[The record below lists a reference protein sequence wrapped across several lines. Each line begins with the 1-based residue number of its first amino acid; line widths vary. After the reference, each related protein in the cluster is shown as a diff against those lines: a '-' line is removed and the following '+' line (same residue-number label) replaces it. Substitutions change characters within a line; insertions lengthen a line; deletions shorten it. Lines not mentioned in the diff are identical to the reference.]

1 MTDLS
6 LKAAILCSVFLVP
19 TYLTAQTTTGS
30 GATASATTGTAAE
43 NATEDAAG
51 LMTPEELQTLVGPVA
66 LYPDTLLIQILVA
79 ATYPFDVMKA
89 DRLLK
94 DNPGVPPEELKPLI
108 EIQAWDES
116 VAVLAT
122 AFPEVLTEMA
132 VHVDWTET
140 MGNAMLAQS
149 EDVMDAVQVMRE
161 IASESGALVS
171 GEEQTVEV
179 TQENNGDQVIII
191 QPTNPEVVYVPQ
203 YDSNTV
209 YVQDNNSTSDA
220 VAAGLI
226 AFGTFVVMDAI
237 FNNNDPWNN
246 YWGCR
251 NCGGWGGRPI
261 VRNPRN
267 VNINTGNINI
277 GNDVGWKPDD
287 RRKRKAHNDIAR
299 KRGPDGNNK
308 LPVKRP
314 DRGDEMRSNLTRKS
328 GAADISRSKAPRAD
342 VAKSRPAGN
351 KAANRPA
358 GNKAANRPAG
368 NKAAN
373 RPAGNH
379 GGAVARTGSPSKA
392 KAPVHKPA
400 KARAP
405 SHKPARSSGGG
416 MNHRASAPKA
426 RSGGSRGRAA
436 SGGGRRR

>member
-1 MTDLS
+1 MSNLT
-6 LKAAILCSVFLVP
+6 LKAAILCSVLLVP
-19 TYLTAQTTTGS
+19 STLLAQTTA
-30 GATASATTGTAAE
+30 ATDAAAS
-43 NATEDAAG
+43 TEQSAG
-51 LMTPEELQTLVGPVA
+51 LMSPEELQTLVGPIA
-66 LYPDTLLIQILVA
+66 LYPDTLLIQVLVA
-79 ATYPFDVMKA
+79 STFAFDVMKA

-94 DNPGVPPEELKPLI
+94 DNPGKSPEELKPLI

-132 VHVDWTET
+132 VHIDWTES

-149 EDVMDAVQVMRE
+149 DDVMDAVQVMRA
-161 IASESGALVS
+161 IAADSGVLES

-179 TQENNGDQVIII
+179 TQENNGDQTIII
-191 QPTNPEVVYVPQ
+191 QPTDPEVVYVPQ
-203 YDSNTV
+203 YDSNVV
-209 YVQDNNSTSDA
+209 YVQDSSNNTGDA

-261 VRNPRN
+261 VNNPRN
-267 VNINTGNINI
+267 VNINNGNINI
-277 GNDVGWKPDD
+277 GNDVGWKADD
-287 RRKRKAHNDIAR
+287 RRKDKARNDIAR
-299 KRGPDGNNK
+299 KRGPEGKNK
-308 LPVKRP
+308 LPVNRP
-314 DRGDEMRSNLTRKS
+314 DRGDEMRSNLSRKS

-351 KAANRPA
+351 KAGTRPA
-358 GNKAANRPAG
+358 ANKPAANR
-368 NKAAN
+368 
-373 RPAGNH
+373 
-379 GGAVARTGSPSKA
+379 GGAVARTGAPARA

-405 SHKPARSSGGG
+405 AAKPKRSSGGA
-416 MNHRASAPKA
+416 MNHRAAAPKA
-426 RSGGSRGRAA
+426 RSGGSRGRA
-436 SGGGRRR
+436 SSHGGRRR

>member
-6 LKAAILCSVFLVP
+6 IKAAILCSVFFVP
-19 TYLTAQTTTGS
+19 TYLTAQTTIGS
-30 GATASATTGTAAE
+30 GATASATTGTAAG

-94 DNPGVPPEELKPLI
+94 DNPGATPEELKPLI

-179 TQENNGDQVIII
+179 TQDNSGDQTIII
-191 QPTNPEVVYVPQ
+191 QPTDPEVVYVPQ
-203 YDSNTV
+203 YDPRVV
-209 YVQDNNSTSDA
+209 YVDSNNGVSGGDVLT
-220 VAAGLI
+220 AGLI
-226 AFGTFVVMDAI
+226 AFGTYAVIDAI
-237 FNNNDPWNN
+237 FDNNDPWNN

-267 VNINTGNINI
+267 VNINNGNINI
-277 GNDVGWKPDD
+277 GNDVGWKPND
-287 RRKRKAHNDIAR
+287 RRKNKARDDIAR
-299 KRGPDGNNK
+299 KRGPDRKNK
-308 LPVKRP
+308 LPVSRP
-314 DRGDEMRSNLTRKS
+314 DRGDEIRSSLSRKS

-358 GNKAANRPAG
+358 A

-379 GGAVARTGSPSKA
+379 GGAVARTGPPSKA

-405 SHKPARSSGGG
+405 SHKPARRSGGG